1 MSSRP
6 TLHVNVCRE
15 RGMTLIEI
23 LVALAVTSFLLIGL
37 FTIVQTMLLVQNN
50 QNSLAQLQ
58 DNERLATTRLGDV
71 IQQAGYYAAPTANLP
86 GSALAAATFTVGTQ
100 VLTFAAGQAIYGT
113 HVASAAPQD
122 TMTVRYYAGSADALI
137 NCDGTT
143 TVPIGDIYNTFAVD
157 ANGNLTCT
165 ISTVIGGVTTPG
177 TTPVILVAGL
187 KDMVILYGVN
197 TSLISGNPVDSYIPA
212 SSMTAANWNNV
223 ISVRISLV
231 FNNPLFNATGPF
243 SQQYPQQVPYIQVSR
258 VIDIMNRIG
267 SNST

>member
-1 MSSRP
+1 MSCRP
-6 TLHVNVCRE
+6 TLHANGCRE

-37 FTIVQTMLLVQNN
+37 FTIVQTMLLVSNN

-71 IQQAGYYAAPTANLP
+71 IQQAGYYQAPTLNLP
-86 GSALAAATFTVGTQ
+86 GSALQAAAFTVGAQ
-100 VLTFAAGQAIYGT
+100 ALTFASGQSIYGS
-113 HVASAAPQD
+113 HVASPAPQD
-122 TMTVRYYAGSADALI
+122 TITVRYYAGLADNLI

-143 TVPIGDIYNTFAVD
+143 TVPLGDIYNTFTID

-165 ISTVIGGVTTPG
+165 ISTVIGGVTTIG
-177 TTPVILVAGL
+177 TPVILVAGL

-197 TSLISGNPVDSYIPA
+197 TTLVAGNPVDSYIPA
-212 SSMTAANWNNV
+212 SSMTATNWNNV

-231 FNNPLFNATGPF
+231 FNNPLFNAAGPF
-243 SQQYPQQVPYIQVSR
+243 SQQYPQQIPFIQVSR
-258 VIDIMNRIG
+258 IIDIMNRIG
-267 SNST
+267 ENSA